1 MKKSGTKTSLFLI
14 ELIISLLLFAFCAAI
29 CMQIF
34 VGAKF
39 RTEDSSALSKSV
51 FLASSAAELYK
62 AYGGDMD
69 KLREAYDPNHTS
81 MSDGLLQ
88 VFYDEQWEETQKP
101 TLDPR
106 ASRLAVYV
114 LYVDAYDEDEAE
126 VWVSTRPSGSM
137 VPGSGYVPAEQPR
150 EVIYS
155 IQVKAV
161 DTNGQ

>member
-34 VGAKF
+34 AGAKF

-69 KLREAYDPNHTS
+69 KLRGAYGKS
-81 MSDGLLQ
+81 SASLSDGRLI
-88 VFYDEQWEETQKP
+88 VYYDENWQETLLPMLSSQTTHEYIAY
-101 TLDPR
+101 TLIVADN
-106 ASRLAVYV
+106 
-114 LYVDAYDEDEAE
+114 
-126 VWVSTRPSGSM
+126 SGAGAGITVTSWSYSPES
-137 VPGSGYVPAEQPR
+137 VATTT

-155 IQVKAV
+155 ITVKAV